1 MVILRDQ
8 TLIVVYCL
16 GCFHIMT
23 PVSLK
28 GSPFGTV
35 LQICLPDLPRPRC
48 KAITREEIMGEK
60 ERCRFSL
67 AGKRGWE
74 NSRRLG
80 GNCFFFSFWMYIICR
95 KKPSKTHG
103 LQLTK
108 IRLGRGRLPFWSKI
122 PVRCYVCFRECSE
135 WNEGLIEY

>member
-35 LQICLPDLPRPRC
+35 LQICLAHDARQSP
-48 KAITREEIMGEK
+48 EK
-60 ERCRFSL
+60 KSWERKRGAVFRWL
-67 AGKRGWE
+67 EKRGWE
-74 NSRRLG
+74 NPRRLG
-80 GNCFFFSFWMYIICR
+80 GNCFFFRFGC
-95 KKPSKTHG
+95 T
-103 LQLTK
+103 
-108 IRLGRGRLPFWSKI
+108 
-122 PVRCYVCFRECSE
+122 
-135 WNEGLIEY
+135 